1 MTDIY
6 ARAAA
11 LTQRMLKPTSEGGYG
26 QGSIVLI
33 RLTPGDPPAN
43 AWDPPADPISVRTTL
58 RGAASGVSKELVGV
72 EASPG
77 TTIVATDLQII
88 VAPWGGAYEP
98 GDILEL
104 DGAPLTILAVRNIPA
119 VGTVAAIK
127 FVARR

>member
-1 MTDIY
+1 MTDFY
-6 ARAAA
+6 AEMAGVTAELLA
-11 LTQRMLKPTSEGGYG
+11 PTNAGGLG
-26 QGSIVLI
+26 QGSIVLV
-33 RLTPGDPPAN
+33 RLTPGAPPAN
-43 AWDPPADPISVRTTL
+43 AWDPPSDPVPVRATL
-58 RGAASGVSKELVGV
+58 AGAASGVSKELVGT

-77 TTIVATDLQII
+77 TTIAATDLQIV

-119 VGTVAAIK
+119 VGTVSAIK